1 MLMDVEVV
9 LVTMMMVV
17 PCRGGSW
24 CGGDGGE
31 GIKVAA
37 MVLRLSHDGGDE
49 VETRWWICGVGVI
62 DMVVVAAG

>member
-1 MLMDVEVV
+1 VTGGDEV
-9 LVTMMMVV
+9 
-17 PCRGGSW
+17 RDDGGGGVKWGDSW

-49 VETRWWICGVGVI
+49 VETRWWICGVSVI